1 MPWGAHCPVLPRG
14 TVKGAWRTTGPLL
27 EVHIYTGLSWDNL
40 WKSRGGTVVNGAPR
54 VYSGEYTW
62 HHSVMLTELN
72 PNMQVRDLET
82 MANGGAILHKT

>member
-1 MPWGAHCPVLPRG
+1 MEP
-14 TVKGAWRTTGPLL
+14 
-27 EVHIYTGLSWDNL
+27 
-40 WKSRGGTVVNGAPR
+40 PR

-62 HHSVMLTELN
+62 HQSVMLTELN